1 MNILS
6 KAYTIEFTG
15 VYGGQEYYLQS
26 YENEYRNLMAL
37 LKDKICPEDFGQ
49 CGGMGRYGTCLVNI
63 SGLANNADE
72 SYKNERNTLSKM
84 GVINPATR
92 LSCQIQI
99 DEDLKNVVIELF
111 DNAY

>member
-1 MNILS
+1 MLS

-15 VYGGQEYYLQS
+15 VYAGQEYCLRS

-49 CGGMGRYGTCLVNI
+49 CGGMGRCGTCLVNI
-63 SGLANNADE
+63 SGLPNNADE
-72 SYKNERNTLSKM
+72 SCRNEQRTLSKM
-84 GVINPATR
+84 GVIHPATR

-99 DEDLKNVVIELF
+99 DEGLKNVIIELF
-111 DNAY
+111 VNAC